1 MWSTIIHPLTKQID
15 HVNNQLKGKPK
26 SLVIKIKLALKTV
39 ASLPD
44 VQIGKTSI
52 SDLKAVSNV
61 AIQNEIRILLPY
73 LEATTNHGYLIK
85 RLKVSFSS
93 L

>member
-1 MWSTIIHPLTKQID
+1 MWSTIIHPLNKQID
-15 HVNNQLKGKPK
+15 HVNNQLKGNFHFLNFI
-26 SLVIKIKLALKTV
+26 SHNV

-61 AIQNEIRILLPY
+61 AIQNEIRVLLPY
-73 LEATTNHGYLIK
+73 LEATTNHAYLIK
-85 RLKVSFSS
+85 RLKVVSKIEFKN
-93 L
+93 